1 MLSSFPGRPWWSTL
15 RTGVAALLVTVL
27 PGPAHAMAPGPAAFA
42 RKTVAAPEARL
53 MDARF
58 NPADFDKCI
67 GFFQYA
73 DYRFYQFA
81 DFPVV
86 ARVYRE
92 GSSLYVQDT
101 GQEPIELVPDRSDE
115 RAARF
120 TTRINQKHYVF
131 VMGPDSLARELVT
144 DRQGNIVDE
153 APRATQA
160 DWDAVMAKLQQR
172 LASTKPSPGTEAALR
187 GQVEG
192 WVKNRPDA
200 LPVPYVLDGTRL
212 EPEPPEHFRKTL
224 DELGSFTELRFMRV
238 SQMGWDIFEVRFS
251 GGTLEISVAP
261 LSPSGKFAGETYRRL

>member
-1 MLSSFPGRPWWSTL
+1 MKRVFPASSWRSARLAGL
-15 RTGVAALLVTVL
+15 GGLLASLLLGAV
-27 PGPAHAMAPGPAAFA
+27 HAMAPEPAALA
-42 RKTVAAPEARL
+42 PRAVVAVDERSQHPG
-53 MDARF
+53 F
-58 NPADFDKCI
+58 NPADFDKCV

-92 GSSLYVQDT
+92 DSRLYVQDT

-131 VMGPDSLARELVT
+131 VMGPDSQAREMVT

-153 APRATQA
+153 APRAARA
-160 DWDAVMAKLQQR
+160 DWDAVAAKLQQR
-172 LASTKPSPGTEAALR
+172 MASTKPSPGTEAALR

-192 WVKNRPDA
+192 WVKRRPDY
-200 LPVPYVLDGTRL
+200 LPVPYVLAGTRL
-212 EPEPPEHFRKTL
+212 EPEPPEHFSKTL
-224 DELGSFTELRFMRV
+224 DELGAFAELRFVKV
-238 SQMGWDIFEVRFS
+238 SQTGWDIFEARFS
-251 GGTLEISVAP
+251 GGTLEIAVAP
-261 LSPSGKFAGETYRRL
+261 LSPSGKFAGESYRRQ

>member
-1 MLSSFPGRPWWSTL
+1 VICAFLSPL
-15 RTGVAALLVTVL
+15 RQSALRVGVAGLLMSL
-27 PGPAHAMAPGPAAFA
+27 LLGPARAMTPGPAA
-42 RKTVAAPEARL
+42 TPQEPGAAVEERQQHTG
-53 MDARF
+53 F
-58 NPADFDKCI
+58 NMADFAKCV

-92 GSSLYVQDT
+92 GSRLYLQDT

-131 VMGPDSLARELVT
+131 VMGPDSQARELVT

-153 APRATQA
+153 APRADRA
-160 DWDAVMAKLQQR
+160 DWDAVAAKLQQR
-172 LASTKPSPGTEAALR
+172 MASTKPSRGTEAALW

-192 WVKNRPDA
+192 WVKNRPDY
-200 LPVPYVLDGTRL
+200 LPVPYVLAGTRL

-224 DELGSFTELRFMRV
+224 DELGTFTELRFMKV
-238 SQMGWDIFEVRFS
+238 SQTGWDLFEARFS
-251 GGTLEISVAP
+251 GGTLEIAVAP
-261 LSPSGKFAGETYRRL
+261 LSPSGKFAGESYRRQ